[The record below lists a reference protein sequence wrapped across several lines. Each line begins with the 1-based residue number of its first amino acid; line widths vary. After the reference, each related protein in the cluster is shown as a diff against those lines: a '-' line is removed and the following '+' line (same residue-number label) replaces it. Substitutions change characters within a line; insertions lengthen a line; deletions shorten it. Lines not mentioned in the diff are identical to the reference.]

1 MANINT
7 SAIIANIVQGVKPEK
22 IIIFGSYAK
31 ETTHENSDLDLLIIQ
46 ETDEPK
52 YKRSKTIRQLFDQ
65 QPCAMD
71 ILVYTP
77 NEYEHLMQFK
87 SLIPYIATK
96 EGKIVYERGN
106 QNLD

>member
-1 MANINT
+1 MNNAKIQEVINI
-7 SAIIANIVQGVKPEK
+7 IIAGYRPSK

-31 ETTHENSDLDLLIIQ
+31 GIAHDSSDLDLLIIKK
-46 ETDEPK
+46 TDEPK
-52 YKRSKTIRQLFDQ
+52 YRRAASIRKLFSS

-77 NEYEHLMQFK
+77 EEYEHLLHYK

-96 EGKIVYERGN
+96 EGKVLYETRN
-106 QNLD
+106 

>member
-1 MANINT
+1 MDNAKIQDIINV
-7 SAIIANIVQGVKPEK
+7 IIAGYLPSK
-22 IIIFGSYAK
+22 IILFGSNVK
-31 ETTHENSDLDLLIIQ
+31 GTSNESSDLDLLVIK

-52 YKRSKTIRQLFDQ
+52 YRRSATIRKLFNP

-77 NEYEHLMQFK
+77 KEYELLLNYK

-96 EGKIVYERGN
+96 EGKILYETGN
-106 QNLD
+106 